1 MQSGKNSL
9 GWRKLSFIVKY
20 YLRWRLTKMLLLRD
34 QENQEIGE
42 KKERQRVIIKMINQG
57 LSNE

>member
-1 MQSGKNSL
+1 
-9 GWRKLSFIVKY
+9 
-20 YLRWRLTKMLLLRD
+20 MLLLRD